1 MAKYNFELKKKI
13 VLEHLSLGVGSKA
26 LAKKYNVKSARQIRQ
41 WIHNYNEF
49 GEEGLKRSRQKNNY
63 SFEFKLHMVE
73 SYLSNEVSYEELAL
87 ANGITNYTMISRWVE
102 AFRVAGPD
110 GLRPRKK
117 GRKKTLDNSVCNKI
131 SQNVKENTPNTSAEH
146 SDQGWAYQMK
156 AYSRRLKEERIF
168 QSMSRKGNCHDNS
181 VMENFFGLLK
191 QEIYYGVVYYS
202 FEELKSEIERYI
214 KYYNEQRIKEK
225 LGWMSPVQYRLSL
238 LAA

>member
-102 AFRVAGPD
+102 AFRVAG
-110 GLRPRKK
+110 L
-117 GRKKTLDNSVCNKI
+117 GRKVGKKLWIILFATKFLR
-131 SQNVKENTPNTSAEH
+131 
-146 SDQGWAYQMK
+146 M
-156 AYSRRLKEERIF
+156 LKRI
-168 QSMSRKGNCHDNS
+168 
-181 VMENFFGLLK
+181 LLI
-191 QEIYYGVVYYS
+191 QV
-202 FEELKSEIERYI
+202 L
-214 KYYNEQRIKEK
+214 N
-225 LGWMSPVQYRLSL
+225 M
-238 LAA
+238 

>member
-13 VLEHLSLGVGSKA
+13 VLEHLSLGVGSKV
-26 LAKKYNVKSARQIRQ
+26 LAKKYNVKSARQIQQ

-146 SDQGWAYQMK
+146 V
-156 AYSRRLKEERIF
+156 KE
-168 QSMSRKGNCHDNS
+168 
-181 VMENFFGLLK
+181 L
-191 QEIYYGVVYYS
+191 
-202 FEELKSEIERYI
+202 
-214 KYYNEQRIKEK
+214 
-225 LGWMSPVQYRLSL
+225 
-238 LAA
+238 

>member
-1 MAKYNFELKKKI
+1 MQFLFFKHA
-13 VLEHLSLGVGSKA
+13 LEHLSLGVGSKA

-117 GRKKTLDNSVCNKI
+117 GRKKLWIILFATKFLR
-131 SQNVKENTPNTSAEH
+131 
-146 SDQGWAYQMK
+146 M
-156 AYSRRLKEERIF
+156 LKRI
-168 QSMSRKGNCHDNS
+168 
-181 VMENFFGLLK
+181 LLI
-191 QEIYYGVVYYS
+191 QV
-202 FEELKSEIERYI
+202 L
-214 KYYNEQRIKEK
+214 N
-225 LGWMSPVQYRLSL
+225 M
-238 LAA
+238 

>member
-26 LAKKYNVKSARQIRQ
+26 LAKKYNVKSARQIQQ

-102 AFRVAGPD
+102 AFRVATHSQYV
-110 GLRPRKK
+110 
-117 GRKKTLDNSVCNKI
+117 KTFIPIPLSIHHKTFDKC
-131 SQNVKENTPNTSAEH
+131 
-146 SDQGWAYQMK
+146 
-156 AYSRRLKEERIF
+156 F
-168 QSMSRKGNCHDNS
+168 
-181 VMENFFGLLK
+181 
-191 QEIYYGVVYYS
+191 
-202 FEELKSEIERYI
+202 
-214 KYYNEQRIKEK
+214 
-225 LGWMSPVQYRLSL
+225 SL
-238 LAA
+238 LTSDFWFLALIIIPSAYKSIVIFICGILTFTCRG